1 VGSDCPNLLPADPL
15 THERYSGAAL
25 AIRQGYHLST
35 TVECD
40 DSIRRR
46 QINAVGKDAVK
57 WWGRKEL
64 DMWYVEMCRVCSVV
78 HEHNGRA
85 MVCQDVE
92 GRLRK
97 ISLLNSEPI
106 TMSPTWP
113 VSHETF
119 AFGMLPSPPNYS

>member
-1 VGSDCPNLLPADPL
+1 VRHAALESARWSEPPTIRGSANLTVGSDCRNLLPADPL
-15 THERYSGAAL
+15 THERHSGAAL

-64 DMWYVEMCRVCSVV
+64 GMWYVEMCRVCSVV
-78 HEHNGRA
+78 HETLELLKVYIHMEGEGE
-85 MVCQDVE
+85 CQLV
-92 GRLRK
+92 
-97 ISLLNSEPI
+97 N
-106 TMSPTWP
+106 
-113 VSHETF
+113 
-119 AFGMLPSPPNYS
+119 